1 MRLHKLL
8 RLQGESAHCSGTTSP
23 GDWGGWRSRG
33 GRICLRYAPRSR
45 LRLYLGLRGT
55 HRVLSKAPWPWA
67 NAAAPDGVHPAMLG
81 WGSSLSPPDCAGG
94 WSSQSRALA
103 WLWAGGQ
110 EGRQAGRLPSRSR
123 RVGVRRRVRGT
134 SGFRAPPA
142 ASPTAQPQVGAA
154 GVGSGI
160 LGRSS
165 TEPRP
170 SGGGSLAEGLEMRL
184 SNPAEA
190 SGNGI
195 FGAKGGR
202 NYKVTPSSPG
212 PRNAKGL

>member
-1 MRLHKLL
+1 MRTAVGPGLL
-8 RLQGESAHCSGTTSP
+8 GTGVAGEVVAEGFASVTHLGPDS
-23 GDWGGWRSRG
+23 
-33 GRICLRYAPRSR
+33 GRIWDCAEH
-45 LRLYLGLRGT
+45 T
-55 HRVLSKAPWPWA
+55 VLSRAPWRWA
-67 NAAAPDGVHPAMLG
+67 SAAAPDGAHPAVLG
-81 WGSSLSPPDCAGG
+81 WGSAPSPPGCARDG
-94 WSSQSRALA
+94 ALSA
-103 WLWAGGQ
+103 RRWAGGE
-110 EGRQAGRLPSRSR
+110 EGRQVGRRLSRSL

-134 SGFRAPPA
+134 SGFRAPPT
-142 ASPTAQPQVGAA
+142 ASPTAQPQVDAA

-160 LGRSS
+160 LGGSS

-170 SGGGSLAEGLEMRL
+170 SGGGSLAERLEMRL

-212 PRNAKGL
+212 RRNAKGL